1 MRLLYLDFD
10 GINKVVRDYE
20 NDTKAMREE
29 LFRLTWYMRGRLSF
43 SEAFLLTPEDRTC
56 ITNIIEE
63 NLKATKD
70 SGLPFF

>member
-10 GINKVVRDYE
+10 GINKVVKDYE

-29 LFRLTWYMRGRLSF
+29 LFRLTWFMRGGLSF
-43 SEAFLLTPEDRTC
+43 SEAFLLTPDDRATITTIVED
-56 ITNIIEE
+56 
-63 NLKATKD
+63 NLKSTKE